1 MRAEAPPRGGS
12 QNLQIPV
19 LNGAR
24 PAGFGTRTPPVP
36 LSKPDSA
43 AAHSTQRITQTTIPL
58 FNPPAPLHRQR
69 TAESTDHAGA
79 NHGPHHSGPEVA
91 SNKVNRFRPNP
102 PRCSRSRIRNNHL
115 CAKSNPTDKKRL
127 HPGTKRPPTNRTNA
141 PPKPETKPRQAVA
154 QKGDTHTP
162 ESGTERRRQ
171 GPKPAGITPCRPP
184 DKAPNAVKTRFC
196 NSDKIC
202 YLCLRIRKSR
212 RGGARKRSPEP
223 AVKAS
228 LLTHVD
234 L

>member
-24 PAGFGTRTPPVP
+24 PAGFGTRTSPVP
-36 LSKPDSA
+36 LSNRTRLRLAQRCELPKQLFPYLTLLRHYA
-43 AAHSTQRITQTTIPL
+43 ASGLLNLLTTL
-58 FNPPAPLHRQR
+58 VRAV
-69 TAESTDHAGA
+69 S
-79 NHGPHHSGPEVA
+79 PHHSGPEVA

-102 PRCSRSRIRNNHL
+102 PRCSRSRIRNNDL
-115 CAKSNPTDKKRL
+115 CAKSNPADKKRL

>member
-24 PAGFGTRTPPVP
+24 PAGFGTRTSPVP
-36 LSKPDSA
+36 LSNRTRLRLAQRCELPKQLFPYLTLLRHYTASGLLNLLTTLVRTMVRTTPGRKLQATKLTDSA
-43 AAHSTQRITQTTIPL
+43 RIRHAAPGLASETTIY
-58 FNPPAPLHRQR
+58 AR
-69 TAESTDHAGA
+69 
-79 NHGPHHSGPEVA
+79 
-91 SNKVNRFRPNP
+91 
-102 PRCSRSRIRNNHL
+102 
-115 CAKSNPTDKKRL
+115 
-127 HPGTKRPPTNRTNA
+127 NRTRQIKSGSTPEQNA
-141 PPKPETKPRQAVA
+141 PNEPDKCPSEARNKAPASVA

-171 GPKPAGITPCRPP
+171 GLKPAGITPCRPP